1 MNCDTGKAREGLGNE
16 LWCRWS
22 NWKLGEWAE
31 LIVIIIAELILQAF
45 HCFTYVTTHSP
56 TLPSLYLHQSSFSN
70 PFIASPMS
78 QLILQPFFGF
88 SYVTGFSLTSP
99 GEPPMNQLYLLNVS
113 GSRVLFAW
121 IPGHFSI
128 PGNENADKAAK
139 EAVHNATTQIPF
151 VPASD
156 LKSFLWREILM
167 QWNDDWLTST
177 TKLCLIKSM
186 IWGWL
191 SSSCSSC
198 LEEVIIAR
206 VRIGQ
211 CLFSHVH
218 VLRSS
223 PAPICDTCGE
233 PLSVQHLI
241 LQCRRLD
248 CYCRTL
254 ALPGTIQEALGN
266 DIHVLNRVLCFL
278 KQRGYYSKI

>member
-1 MNCDTGKAREGLGNE
+1 MSCDVGKAREGLKNE
-16 LWCRWS
+16 LWRRWS
-22 NWKLGEWAE
+22 DGKVGEWAE

-128 PGNENADKAAK
+128 PGNENVDQAAK
-139 EAVHNATTQIPF
+139 EAVHNAPTQIPF

-177 TKLCLIKSM
+177 TKLRLLKST
-186 IWGWL
+186 IRARP

-198 LEEVIIAR
+198 REEIIIAR
-206 VRIGQ
+206 LRIGH

-218 VLRSS
+218 LLRSS
-223 PAPICDTCGE
+223 PVVIPVGSHFQFSIFSFNG
-233 PLSVQHLI
+233 
-241 LQCRRLD
+241 
-248 CYCRTL
+248 
-254 ALPGTIQEALGN
+254 
-266 DIHVLNRVLCFL
+266 
-278 KQRGYYSKI
+278 